1 MTKGKPKSIPHFA
14 SLDELTDF
22 FDSHDLGE
30 YLNQTQ
36 ETDFEVDIQKRTHVF
51 ALNEDIAEKLTKI
64 ALSKQVSSE
73 ELINSWLREK
83 VHDA

>member
-1 MTKGKPKSIPHFA
+1 MTKEKPKSIPHFA
-14 SLDELTDF
+14 SLDELIDF

-30 YLNQTQ
+30 YLNQIQ
-36 ETDFEVDIQKRTHVF
+36 ETDFEVDIRKRTHVF
-51 ALNEDIAEKLTKI
+51 ALNEDITEKLTKI

-73 ELINSWLREK
+73 ELIYSWLREK